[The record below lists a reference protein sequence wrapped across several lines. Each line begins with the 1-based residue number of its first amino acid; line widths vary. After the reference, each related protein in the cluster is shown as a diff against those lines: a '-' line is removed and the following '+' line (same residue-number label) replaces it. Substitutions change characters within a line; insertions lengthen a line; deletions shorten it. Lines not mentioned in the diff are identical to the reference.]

1 MFELYLERPS
11 IDNVEYVRNY
21 TMRASFILEKNV
33 SAGFRLGKTMTEGKC
48 GDSNPS
54 KSLSILISVKQRS
67 SRLILRN
74 DIGGRTL
81 ELLQSK

>member
-33 SAGFRLGKTMTEGKC
+33 SAGFRLGKTMTEGKW